1 VIGLFSA
8 VVLVIVFLVLCTFVR
23 RPYERILLD
32 RFGHIIDQDQQVR
45 IMYNWY
51 FKLPTDKI
59 IPIDT
64 RLHMYTTPL
73 QEVVTAGSEPIAV
86 STYAAWRIT
95 DPVKFYRTTS
105 GNDTRAMAIMSQK
118 LSGLVQS
125 KLANHKID
133 EIFNTDE
140 TKLHTNEIEHEVAV
154 EASIGSPDPTSPG
167 GRTAGIEDQGL
178 EIVQIGFSRI
188 AFPPSNAN
196 AIYNRMASERYK
208 QASVYRSQGESDAQ
222 RIRDEGQSDA
232 TKIRAGA
239 QQQAGEIRGAGDRQ
253 ALEILAGV
261 QQSPAARD
269 FYEYWKSMEFVKSSL
284 AKNTYLVL
292 PTDADWLKSLFSAPT
307 SAPQTPATQPSVG
320 QASSPAGV
328 LGSVAK

>member
-1 VIGLFSA
+1 MRRVVISLFTA

-32 RFGHIIDQDQQVR
+32 RFGHIIDQDQQAR

-51 FKLPTDKI
+51 FKLPTDNVI
-59 IPIDT
+59 RIDT

-95 DPVKFYRTTS
+95 DPFKFYKTTS
-105 GNDTRAMAIMSQK
+105 GNDTRATAIMSQK

-140 TKLHTNEIEHEVAV
+140 SKLHTAEIERQVAE
-154 EASIGSPDPTSPG
+154 EATKGVAG
-167 GRTAGIEDQGL
+167 GASAGIQDQGL

-188 AFPPSNAN
+188 AFPPNNAN
-196 AIYNRMASERYK
+196 AIYNRMASERMK
-208 QASVYRSQGESDAQ
+208 QASLYKSQGESDAA
-222 RIRDEGQSDA
+222 RTRAEGEAEASNLRSQ
-232 TKIRAGA
+232 A
-239 QQQAGEIRGAGDRQ
+239 QVQAGQTRGDGDRK

-307 SAPQTPATQPSVG
+307 SAPQGPATQPTVG
-320 QASSPAGV
+320 QASPGPGQWNA
-328 LGSVAK
+328 VAK